1 MSPFDV
7 PDSDQL
13 TLVTADEPPIR
24 HSVSRSHLS
33 TLSITFK
40 DLLSLPFST
49 TSSNDIPIGETNFEL
64 KGFLR
69 MLEGLGNGEEADLS
83 ELKFVDWENL
93 ARLSDKY
100 DSVMARM
107 RVKSHV
113 WCVESFEA

>member
-33 TLSITFK
+33 TLSITFR
-40 DLLSLPFST
+40 DLLSLPLSPAS
-49 TSSNDIPIGETNFEL
+49 TSSNEITIGETHLEL
-64 KGFLR
+64 KGFMR
-69 MLEGLGNGEEADLS
+69 MLEALGKGEEADLS

-93 ARLSDKY
+93 ARVSDKY
-100 DSVMARM
+100 DSIMARM
-107 RVKSHV
+107 RVKSHAWYV
-113 WCVESFEA
+113 